1 MKRNSV
7 SLVPVV
13 LFCAVANIVTLV
25 SSYCD
30 ASEAND
36 ISLREYVDVRF
47 EAQEKA
53 VEAALA
59 SADRAVQK
67 AEAASDKRFESV
79 NEFRAAL
86 DDSGRLNMPRTEA
99 EQQFRATAEKID
111 DLTKR
116 LNARDEQGRG
126 LSSGW
131 AMLIAAVGL
140 IAVVWAMFFK
150 GRTQ

>member
-1 MKRNSV
+1 MIRSWF
-7 SLVPVV
+7 SAAFLV
-13 LFCAVANIVTLV
+13 FSFSAIAAEN
-25 SSYCD
+25 
-30 ASEAND
+30 ND
-36 ISLREYVDVRF
+36 ITLREYVDVRF

-67 AEAASDKRFESV
+67 AEAASDKRFESM

-86 DDSGRLNMPRTEA
+86 DDSGRLNMPRAEA

-111 DLTKR
+111 ELTTR
-116 LNARDEQGRG
+116 MNARDEQGRG
-126 LSSGW
+126 LSGGW
-131 AMLIAAVGL
+131 STLIAAVGL

-150 GRTQ
+150 SRST